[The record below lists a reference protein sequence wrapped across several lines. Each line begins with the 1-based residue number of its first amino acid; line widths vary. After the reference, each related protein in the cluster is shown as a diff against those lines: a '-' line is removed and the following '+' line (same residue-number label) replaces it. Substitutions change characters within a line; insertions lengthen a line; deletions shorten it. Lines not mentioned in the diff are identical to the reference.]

1 MSKLNP
7 FSSITGDVIAAARA
21 KEQTPFYLYDEARI
35 LQKCAECLAMPSAYG
50 LRVRYAMKA
59 NSSRRLLQIIDKA
72 GLYIDASSF
81 NEARRAVLAGILPEK
96 IQLTSQEVPRG
107 EERENL
113 EHLMLSGLRYN
124 VCSLR
129 QLRLV
134 GDFAAKH
141 GITLSMRV
149 HPGVGSGESASRN
162 TGDKYSC
169 FGVHKSDIPAAM
181 ALAAQKGLSFTQV
194 HTHIGSG
201 GDPEVWRKNIDIVL
215 DFVAEFFPDAEA
227 VSFGGG
233 LKEARLPGETK
244 ADLDALGRYAKRQ
257 ITAFYERTGRRLT
270 AEIEPGT
277 YIAANAGYIVTQ
289 VLDTKSTGGNG
300 DGFDFVIL
308 DGGMEVNARP
318 LLYGSQHPFYV
329 VSEAGELRWSDFTNN
344 IDERFA
350 IEPTSADNSG
360 VENVFPQGVA
370 LVVAGRC
377 CESGD
382 CQTLN
387 PGGGINTR
395 AMAQPQIGDS
405 FVIGGAGAYCAAMT
419 PFNYNSHVQAAEWLY
434 TQGGELVCIRRA
446 QTLAQIVE
454 NEV

>member
-1 MSKLNP
+1 MPNLNT
-7 FSSITGDVIAAARA
+7 FSAITGGTIAAARA
-21 KEQTPFYLYDEARI
+21 QEQTPFYLYDEAQI
-35 LQKCAECLAMPSAYG
+35 LEKCAAALAMPNAFG

-59 NSSRRLLQIIDKA
+59 NSGRSILRIIDRA

-96 IQLTSQEVPRG
+96 IQLTSQEVPQG

-141 GITLSMRV
+141 GLDLSIRV

-169 FGVHKSDIPAAM
+169 FGVHKSDIPAA
-181 ALAAQKGLSFTQV
+181 LEYAAQKGLRFTQV
-194 HTHIGSG
+194 HDHIGSG
-201 GDPEVWRKNIDIVL
+201 GDPEIWRKNIDTVL
-215 DFVAEFFPDAEA
+215 SFVEEFFPDVE
-227 VSFGGG
+227 SINFGGG
-233 LKEARLPGETK
+233 LKEARLPGESK
-244 ADLDALGRYAKRQ
+244 ADIAALGEYAKRQ
-257 ITAFYERTGRRLT
+257 ITAFYEKTGRRLA

-277 YIAANAGYIVTQ
+277 FIMANAGYIVTQ
-289 VLDTKSTGGNG
+289 VLDAKSTGS
-300 DGFDFVIL
+300 DGFNFVIL
-308 DGGMEVNARP
+308 DGGMELNARP
-318 LLYGSQHPFYV
+318 LLYGSSHPFYV
-329 VSEAGELRWSDFTNN
+329 VSVAGELRSSDYSLPETAPPE
-344 IDERFA
+344 I
-350 IEPTSADNSG
+350 
-360 VENVFPQGVA
+360 
-370 LVVAGRC
+370 VVAGRC

-387 PGGGINTR
+387 PGGSINTR
-395 AMAQPQIGDS
+395 RMAQPQIGDS

-419 PFNYNSHVQAAEWLY
+419 PFNYNSHIQAPEWLL
-434 TQGGELVCIRRA
+434 TVQGKLECIRKA
-446 QTLAQIVE
+446 QSLGQIVA
-454 NEV
+454 NEL

>member
-1 MSKLNP
+1 MSSLNT
-7 FSSITGDVIAAARA
+7 FSKITAQTIAIAREM
-21 KEQTPFYLYDEARI
+21 EQTPFYLYDEAQI
-35 LQKCAECLAMPSAYG
+35 LEKCAAALAMPNAFG
-50 LRVRYAMKA
+50 LHVRYAMKA
-59 NSSRRLLQIIDKA
+59 NSTRRILRTIDRA

-96 IQLTSQEVPRG
+96 IQLSSQEVPQG

-129 QLRLV
+129 QLYLV

-141 GITLSMRV
+141 GITLSIRV

-169 FGVHKSDIPAAM
+169 FGVHKSDISAAL
-181 ALAAQKGLSFTQV
+181 AYAAQKGLRFTQV
-194 HTHIGSG
+194 HDHIGSG
-201 GDPEVWRKNIDIVL
+201 GDPEIWRHNIDTMLGFIN
-215 DFVAEFFPDAEA
+215 EFFPDAET

-233 LKEARLPGETK
+233 LKEARLPGEVR
-244 ADLDALGRYAKRQ
+244 ADIQSLGEYAKQQ
-257 ITAFYERTGRRLT
+257 ITAFYKKTGRKLT

-277 YIAANAGYIVTQ
+277 FIMANAGYIVTQ
-289 VLDTKSTGGNG
+289 VLDAKSTGC

-318 LLYGSQHPFYV
+318 LLYGSSHPFYV
-329 VSEAGELRWSDFTNN
+329 VSGQGELRSSDY
-344 IDERFA
+344 
-350 IEPTSADNSG
+350 
-360 VENVFPQGVA
+360 A
-370 LVVAGRC
+370 LPEGEILPEIVVAGRC

-387 PGGGINTR
+387 PRGEINTR
-395 AMAQPQIGDS
+395 RMAQPQIGDS

-419 PFNYNSHVQAAEWLY
+419 PFNYNSHVQAPEWLY
-434 TQGGELVCIRRA
+434 TADGKLVCIRKA
-446 QTLAQIVE
+446 QTLAQIVA